1 MKNTKFNECDL
12 YKAQMFRTNLKG
24 IDFSTCNIDGI
35 VVEREDLKGI
45 IVNQFQAV

>member
-12 YKAQMFRTNLKG
+12 YKAQMFRTNLKD